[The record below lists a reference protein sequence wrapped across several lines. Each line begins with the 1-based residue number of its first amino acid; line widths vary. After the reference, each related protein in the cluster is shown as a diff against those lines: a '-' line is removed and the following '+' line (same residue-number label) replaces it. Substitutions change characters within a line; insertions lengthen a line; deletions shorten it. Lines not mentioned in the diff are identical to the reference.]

1 MYAVEVTLSP
11 PHASLLPL
19 SDALPALTCRLMHSS
34 GSPPL
39 AHVTV
44 RTRPPHLFVMAFVEA
59 TGLAEAECV
68 ARELGRTWLRAGP
81 LPGWELTRC
90 QGSLPLAVW
99 AARIG
104 HLWSD
109 A

>member
-11 PHASLLPL
+11 PHDSMLPL
-19 SDALPALTCRLMHSS
+19 SDDLPDLTCRLMHSS

-39 AHVTV
+39 AHLTV
-44 RTRPPHLFVMAFVEA
+44 RIRPPHLFVMAFVEA
-59 TGLAEAECV
+59 AGLSEAEYV
-68 ARELGRTWLRAGP
+68 AWELGRMWLSTGP